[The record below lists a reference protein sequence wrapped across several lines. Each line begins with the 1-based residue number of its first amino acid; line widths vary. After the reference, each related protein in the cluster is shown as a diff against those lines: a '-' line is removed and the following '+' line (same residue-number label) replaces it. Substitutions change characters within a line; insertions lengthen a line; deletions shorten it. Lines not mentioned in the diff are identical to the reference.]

1 MTEIYEKWGF
11 GMAPEKSAT
20 ITKRLE
26 AIDSII
32 DLIEGRYEKVNTESI
47 LDDISCIKGL
57 FTRIG
62 KQDRWDWFT
71 VFDKLGRPGI
81 KKSFDLSQS
90 LAFLRR
96 QIKSGE
102 DFCSALEKVKEMG
115 LRRHLNNY
123 KYYDNIRHKSSPRIG
138 EIYILS
144 RRSERDVLKIGY
156 TTRSIYDRVKE
167 INRATGILEPLG
179 VRAIWTVDD
188 PRQIEKMIHRQ
199 LEQYRI
205 RKDREFFRIDYYRA
219 FKIIYDLIK
228 DEKIKVINLRAG

>member
-1 MTEIYEKWGF
+1 M
-11 GMAPEKSAT
+11 
-20 ITKRLE
+20 
-26 AIDSII
+26 
-32 DLIEGRYEKVNTESI
+32 
-47 LDDISCIKGL
+47 
-57 FTRIG
+57 
-62 KQDRWDWFT
+62 
-71 VFDKLGRPGI
+71 
-81 KKSFDLSQS
+81 
-90 LAFLRR
+90 
-96 QIKSGE
+96 
-102 DFCSALEKVKEMG
+102 
-115 LRRHLNNY
+115 
-123 KYYDNIRHKSSPRIG
+123 
-138 EIYILS
+138 
-144 RRSERDVLKIGY
+144 LKIGY